1 MLYNQGQRAIS
12 PDLGLGPA
20 GQSQTALSSSGFPT
34 QVLNRNQ
41 VSSTNR
47 VPSFQQNSQPT
58 TPATQA
64 APLWPSIACP
74 PESFKKGDIRWMR
87 NMNEVLQ
94 AIPGNQVIIPLV
106 NEFFLEARRSWHP
119 LHEVLVR
126 EEFRQFL
133 THRSDPGFAF
143 DPAWLALFCSMLCT
157 SAIDIQDNPASFSA
171 SPIELQRM
179 DLSRLSKD
187 LLLASD
193 TALLCS
199 DWMMRPQMRVLYTY
213 LVRVSRSVDLEMM
226 TGVVPGAYQTTIVGT
241 MAGICKLLNLDQL
254 GSDPLKMPDDDPM
267 LPPGSS
273 TLKRQLACQAFNAV
287 FFYDTFSE
295 FRQGLNRNSL
305 SYAFVA
311 GSYTTEAS
319 QNFKETMNTTSIVP
333 PRPLTEYT
341 ENTWEV
347 HKHRLAMHWRRTS
360 ENLAV
365 GFGSKTYET
374 LLARDAEL
382 REEHRELLDIE
393 FVGINPN
400 DTSFGVMDSG
410 YHQRFLNL
418 HRPFLIRSYRE
429 PRYIY
434 SQRSCVESSFRIT
447 SLHRETFSRPGLKA
461 WYLYRHHLSAIT
473 VLFIHALHTPYE
485 VPRVK
490 SELRM
495 SLELFEKSKV
505 CKLPSIIRAAGR
517 GDSIILA
524 MLQVSPYRTTEVVL
538 LMSYG

>member
-1 MLYNQGQRAIS
+1 
-12 PDLGLGPA
+12 
-20 GQSQTALSSSGFPT
+20 
-34 QVLNRNQ
+34 
-41 VSSTNR
+41 
-47 VPSFQQNSQPT
+47 
-58 TPATQA
+58 
-64 APLWPSIACP
+64 
-74 PESFKKGDIRWMR
+74 
-87 NMNEVLQ
+87 
-94 AIPGNQVIIPLV
+94 
-106 NEFFLEARRSWHP
+106 
-119 LHEVLVR
+119 
-126 EEFRQFL
+126 
-133 THRSDPGFAF
+133 
-143 DPAWLALFCSMLCT
+143 
-157 SAIDIQDNPASFSA
+157 
-171 SPIELQRM
+171 
-179 DLSRLSKD
+179 
-187 LLLASD
+187 
-193 TALLCS
+193 
-199 DWMMRPQMRVLYTY
+199 
-213 LVRVSRSVDLEMM
+213 
-226 TGVVPGAYQTTIVGT
+226 
-241 MAGICKLLNLDQL
+241 
-254 GSDPLKMPDDDPM
+254 
-267 LPPGSS
+267 
-273 TLKRQLACQAFNAV
+273 
-287 FFYDTFSE
+287 
-295 FRQGLNRNSL
+295 
-305 SYAFVA
+305 
-311 GSYTTEAS
+311 
-319 QNFKETMNTTSIVP
+319 MNTTSIVP

-400 DTSFGVMDSG
+400 DTSFGVMDRYVVFFPVIFWTRSKVDVQHGIRLVSG

-447 SLHRETFSRPGLKA
+447 SLHRETFSRPGLKGAPEMAACWGTLVADTATAIA

-538 LMSYG
+538 MKSYG